1 MQSDQHPNDMTYWRR
16 LIDEHFVDDGS
27 LQLTLTTP
35 QSQNGKVVPA
45 KTFEISAPSLP
56 RYFWMQYDG
65 QVEQIQIVLNGS
77 IEKTINE
84 NYHYARAEKARM
96 LYWFK
101 DGTQV
106 GPCKT
111 SFIPTEADPSLRL
124 YGLAFSQPCTEV
136 QRWRR

>member
-1 MQSDQHPNDMTYWRR
+1 MAYWRS
-16 LIDEHFVDDGS
+16 LIDEHFVEDGS

-45 KTFEISAPSLP
+45 KVFEISAPSLP

-77 IEKTINE
+77 NEKTINE
-84 NYHYARAEKARM
+84 NFHLVRAEKARM

-106 GPCKT
+106 CRMPMQVL
-111 SFIPTEADPSLRL
+111 FINTNTPLRL
-124 YGLAFSQPCTEV
+124 YGPAFSLPCTEV

>member
-1 MQSDQHPNDMTYWRR
+1 MQSDLRPNDMAYWRS
-16 LIDEHFVDDGS
+16 LIEEHFVDDGS

-35 QSQNGKVVPA
+35 QSQNGKVVQA

-77 IEKTINE
+77 VEKTINE
-84 NYHYARAEKARM
+84 NYNFARADKARM

-106 GPCKT
+106 CRMQCK
-111 SFIPTEADPSLRL
+111 FYL
-124 YGLAFSQPCTEV
+124 
-136 QRWRR
+136 

>member
-1 MQSDQHPNDMTYWRR
+1 MAYWRS
-16 LIDEHFVDDGS
+16 LIEEHFVEDGS
-27 LQLTLTTP
+27 LQLTLTTS
-35 QSQNGKVVPA
+35 QSQNGKVVPG

-65 QVEQIQIVLNGS
+65 QVEQIQIVLNGNV
-77 IEKTINE
+77 EKTIN
-84 NYHYARAEKARM
+84 NDYHYARANQARM

-106 GPCKT
+106 GSCNA
-111 SFIPTEADPSLRL
+111 SFIFTKANHSLRL
-124 YGLAFSQPCTEV
+124 YGLAFSQPYTKV

>member
-1 MQSDQHPNDMTYWRR
+1 MAYWRSF
-16 LIDEHFVDDGS
+16 IDEHFVEDGS
-27 LQLTLTTP
+27 LQLTLTTS
-35 QSQNGKVVPA
+35 QSQNGKIVNA
-45 KTFEISAPSLP
+45 KAFEISAPSLP

-65 QVEQIQIVLNGS
+65 QVEQIQIVLSGS

-84 NYHYARAEKARM
+84 NYHCARAEKARM

-106 GPCKT
+106 GPFNGSLFMET
-111 SFIPTEADPSLRL
+111 DIPPRL
-124 YGLAFSQPCTEV
+124 YGQAISQPYTEV